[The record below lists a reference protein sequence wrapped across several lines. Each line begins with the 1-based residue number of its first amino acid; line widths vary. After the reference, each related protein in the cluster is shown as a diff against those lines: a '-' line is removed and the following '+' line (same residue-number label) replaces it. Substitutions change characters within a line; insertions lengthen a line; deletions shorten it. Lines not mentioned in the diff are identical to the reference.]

1 MSLKNNGQRLVSK
14 FRGIVD
20 NIPQRWRSRLAT
32 TEIKQKV
39 TLDVDLTELAGG
51 VVASKVVHDQIN
63 ERQRVD
69 TLIDD
74 PTGQTMVEYVRTKEG
89 QIGTRILKYI
99 PEGTALPTLD
109 ELTVEAGQDA
119 SGNGFVEQAIT
130 KTPNLFGGFD
140 YTTEMRDIIP
150 PEFTALLPLITGEAN
165 EPGTPDLFIELDPGE
180 LLHREA
186 QVTEQYKRVTIHYRS
201 LLDLPKVIVER
212 DTNREKQV
220 VTIVKILDLDTVAPA
235 LPTAIR
241 DVKWDVLGNGLA
253 VQTIRV
259 TDAIFVGAVY
269 AKSVL
274 NLIPERLR
282 AAIPQRKHDYTE
294 TGAVNVDPPLGA
306 GELSR
311 QETQID
317 EFNKRIEITSIDTV
331 TGVTVTDR
339 VVQEEFGG
347 SIAART
353 ATLAPHGTIT
363 VETGLLVIKS
373 ELTDLNIGWDVL
385 DTLKSVDASWPTIP
399 SNLYDKESNIRIL
412 VEEQVVD
419 PSYTPV
425 TVDYAVEDVRGL
437 DKWRSKRIRT
447 TRIVSAFNSKANAI
461 ISYRYQPFQFPGTLD
476 YHRLITYDHK
486 EGFRRASAMLTR
498 HVVRTWWL
506 KQSTIPTVGDVDLG
520 TFDIDVKEIITDTV
534 NVPIYTEGNSTLAE
548 TFPEVLHD
556 DITNSLGASYPATT
570 PSFTKYYLGTGSGST
585 GTGSIYVLTSP
596 GTAYTVGSGITV
608 CGSSCIIL
616 ATGVAGS
623 IIAISQPA
631 VPPSGVITTG
641 LTDGG
646 PCVVSGGGGSGAAFN
661 ELIVSYETV
670 VPGSGW
676 VGTEKPIAAVIK
688 QDSPGLWKIET
699 ESVVMR

>member
-51 VVASKVVHDQIN
+51 VVASKVVQDQIN

-119 SGNGFVEQAIT
+119 SGNGYVEQAIT
-130 KTPNLFGGFD
+130 KTPNLFAGFD

-201 LLDLPKVIVER
+201 LIDLPKVIVDK

-220 VTIVKILDLDTVAPA
+220 VTITKTLDLDSVTPA
-235 LPTAIR
+235 LPTAIK
-241 DVKWDVLGNGLA
+241 DVKFDKLGNGLA
-253 VQTIRV
+253 VQTETTV
-259 TDAIFVGAVY
+259 DAIFVGAVY

-294 TGAVNVDPPLGA
+294 TGIVNVDPPLGT

-331 TGVTVTDR
+331 EGVTVTDKI
-339 VVQEEFGG
+339 VQEEFGG
-347 SIAART
+347 SIANRT

-385 DTLKSVDASWPTIP
+385 DTLKSVDSTWPTIP
-399 SNLYDKESNIRIL
+399 SNLYDKESNIRVV

-425 TVDYAVEDVRGL
+425 SSDYAVEDVRGL

-447 TRIVSAFNSKANAI
+447 TRVVSAFDSKDNAI

-476 YHRLITYDHK
+476 YHRLITFDHK

-498 HVVRTWWL
+498 HVVRTWWIKKSGL
-506 KQSTIPTVGDVDLG
+506 VTVGNADLG
-520 TFDIDVKEIITDTV
+520 TFDVDVKEIITDTV
-534 NVPIYTEGNSTLAE
+534 NIPIYTEGNSTLAE
-548 TFPEVLHD
+548 QFPEVLHD
-556 DITNSLGASYPATT
+556 DITNSLGAFYPATI
-570 PSFTKYYLGTGSGST
+570 PSFTEYYLGVGSGTT
-585 GTGSIYVLTSP
+585 GTGSLYILSAP
-596 GTAYTVGSGITV
+596 GTGSTVGSGITV
-608 CGSSCIIL
+608 CGYSCIIL
-616 ATGVAGS
+616 ATGVSGS

-631 VPPSGVITTG
+631 APPSGVITTG
-641 LTDGG
+641 LSDGG
-646 PCVVSGGGGSGAAFN
+646 PCGVSGGGGSGAAFN
-661 ELIVSYETV
+661 KLIVSYEIPT
-670 VPGSGW
+670 PGSGW
-676 VGTEKPIAAVIK
+676 VGTEKTIAAVIK
-688 QDSPGLWKIET
+688 Q
-699 ESVVMR
+699 

>member
-1 MSLKNNGQRLVSK
+1 MSLKNNGQDLISR

-20 NIPQRWRSRLAT
+20 NIPQRWRSKLAT

-39 TLDVDLTELAGG
+39 ALDVDLTELAGG
-51 VVASKVVHDQIN
+51 VVASKVVQDQIN
-63 ERQRVD
+63 ERQRID

-99 PEGTALPTLD
+99 AEGTPLPTLD

-119 SGNGFVEQAIT
+119 SGNGYVEQAIT

-165 EPGTPDLFIELDPGE
+165 EPGEPDLFIELNPGE

-201 LLDLPKVIVER
+201 LVDLPKVIVDK

-220 VTIVKILDLDTVAPA
+220 VTITKTLDVDSVTPA
-235 LPTAIR
+235 LPTAVK
-241 DVKWDVLGNGLA
+241 DVKFDKLGNGLA
-253 VQTIRV
+253 VQTETTV
-259 TDAIFVGAVY
+259 DAIFVGAVY

-294 TGAVNVDPPLGA
+294 TGVVNIDPIIGT

-317 EFNKRIEITSIDTV
+317 EFNKRVEITSIDTV
-331 TGVTVTDR
+331 VGVTVTDKI
-339 VVQEEFGG
+339 VQEEFGG
-347 SIAART
+347 SIANRT

-385 DTLKSVDASWPTIP
+385 ETLKSVDSSWPTIP

-419 PSYTPV
+419 PSYVPTPS
-425 TVDYAVEDVRGL
+425 DYSVEDVRGL
-437 DKWRSKRIRT
+437 DRWKSKRIRT
-447 TRIVSAFNSKANAI
+447 TRIVSAFNSKDNAK

-476 YHRLITYDHK
+476 YHRLITYDHR

-498 HVVRTWWL
+498 HVVRTWWI
-506 KQSTIPTVGDVDLG
+506 KKSTPVTVGNADLG
-520 TFDIDVKEIITDTV
+520 TFDVDVKEIITDTV
-534 NVPIYTEGNSTLAE
+534 NIPIYAEGNSTLAE
-548 TFPEVLHD
+548 QFPEVLHD
-556 DITNSLGASYPATT
+556 DITNTLGASYPATT
-570 PSFTKYYLGTGSGST
+570 PSFTEYYLGVGSGVF
-585 GTGSIYVLTSP
+585 GTGSIYVLTAP
-596 GTAYTVGSGITV
+596 GSGYGAGNAITV
-608 CGSSCIIL
+608 CGDSCIIL
-616 ATGVAGS
+616 AVGVSNS
-623 IIAISQPA
+623 ILGISQPA
-631 VPPSGVITTG
+631 APPSGVIITG

-646 PCVVSGGGGSGAAFN
+646 PCSVSGGGGSGATFN
-661 ELIVSYETV
+661 ELIVSYELTT
-670 VPGSGW
+670 PGSGW

-688 QDSPGLWKIET
+688 EDAPDLWRVET